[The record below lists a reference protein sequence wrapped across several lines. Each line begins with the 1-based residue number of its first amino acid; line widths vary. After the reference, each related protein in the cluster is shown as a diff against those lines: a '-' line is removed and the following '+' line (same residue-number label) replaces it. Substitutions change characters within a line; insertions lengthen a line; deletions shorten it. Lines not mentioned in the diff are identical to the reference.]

1 MNCLKTISV
10 ERDFGKGRLILTS
23 VIFSGIYFLLF
34 FTLFRT
40 FLPSVPLIDYGPFF
54 LILVMA
60 LVVPVHL
67 IMHCLPLWLSGTKA
81 ICGIR
86 KDQWPYL
93 YYSFDQSISKH
104 ISITSTVLPAI
115 VITISSIVGVIL
127 FPQYIHYIALV
138 SALNAGLCVFDMLNF
153 KQICMISKQCL
164 IEEHRDG
171 FYILRPIRYEE
182 AN

>member
-40 FLPSVPLIDYGPFF
+40 FLPSVPLVDHGPFL

-60 LVVPVHL
+60 AVIPVHL
-67 IMHCLPLWLSGTKA
+67 IIHCLPLWLSGTKA
-81 ICGIR
+81 TCGIR
-86 KDQWPYL
+86 RDQWPFV
-93 YYSFDQSISKH
+93 YYSFRQSITKQ
-104 ISITSTVLPAI
+104 ISILSTIMPAI
-115 VITISSIVGVIL
+115 VITSLSFVAVVM
-127 FPQYIHYIALV
+127 FPQYIHYIALA
-138 SALNAGLCVFDMLNF
+138 SALNAGLSVFDLLNF
-153 KQICMISKQCL
+153 KQICMIPNQCL

-171 FYILRPIRYEE
+171 FYILRPIRHKE
-182 AN
+182 A